1 MTVSQSTPGIARCA
15 LLLVA
20 PMPCI
25 LASGANPI
33 KHRSPAMAAHLPA
46 CLAYS
51 PWQNAPVS
59 FRKQRRFRADLA
71 KVSHVEVP
79 PGFEPGNKGF
89 ADLRLTAW
97 LWHRVWSGRRDSDSR
112 HPPWQGGTLP
122 LSYYRT
128 LWCLGAELNHRHGD
142 FQSPALPTELPRQMA
157 TKKGLEPST
166 SSVTGWHS
174 NQLNYLAV

>member
-1 MTVSQSTPGIARCA
+1 M
-15 LLLVA
+15 
-20 PMPCI
+20 
-25 LASGANPI
+25 
-33 KHRSPAMAAHLPA
+33 LPA
-46 CLAYS
+46 ADIPLNL
-51 PWQNAPVS
+51 QNISTFVPSMPKCPVS
-59 FRKQRRFRADLA
+59 FRKPGIFVPTLQRLA
-71 KVSHVEVP
+71 NLEVP

-142 FQSPALPTELPRQMA
+142 FQSPALPTELPRHIGDQEGA
-157 TKKGLEPST
+157 RTLDL
-166 SSVTGWHS
+166 
-174 NQLNYLAV
+174 QRDRLAF

>member
-1 MTVSQSTPGIARCA
+1 MGVPA
-15 LLLVA
+15 LQR
-20 PMPCI
+20 
-25 LASGANPI
+25 LAN
-33 KHRSPAMAAHLPA
+33 L
-46 CLAYS
+46 
-51 PWQNAPVS
+51 
-59 FRKQRRFRADLA
+59 
-71 KVSHVEVP
+71 EVP

-128 LWCLGAELNHRHGD
+128 HWCLGAESNHRHGD

-157 TKKGLEPST
+157 TEKGLEPST

-174 NQLNYLAV
+174 NQLNYLATVLVGLQGLEPRTNRL